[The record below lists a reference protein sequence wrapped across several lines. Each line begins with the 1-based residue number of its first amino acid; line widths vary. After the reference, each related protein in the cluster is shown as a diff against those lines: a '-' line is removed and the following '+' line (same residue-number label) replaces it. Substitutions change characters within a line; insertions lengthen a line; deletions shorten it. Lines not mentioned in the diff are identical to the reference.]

1 MRKFGSPCDHL
12 TYHRT
17 SMYVQ
22 TTYPQSPQKTKA
34 KICSVEDKQF
44 LLDGSFRVLLKY
56 TKNSQSKYIGN

>member
-1 MRKFGSPCDHL
+1 
-12 TYHRT
+12 
-17 SMYVQ
+17 MYVQ

-34 KICSVEDKQF
+34 KICSVEDNQF